1 MSRICLGTLVA
12 VVLLNACDRAPESR
26 VTAIEARID
35 GITCPTCVPPLMASL
50 KRQYAAS
57 TVEVDES
64 KNTATVRF
72 TPTDRFTPSQF
83 RAAVERVRMR
93 VVTFRM
99 EACGTVE
106 AADGETWL
114 AVGSDRFLLRSDR
127 ELPLRKPICAEGT
140 LDTRSDPA
148 TFQVRSFK

>member
-1 MSRICLGTLVA
+1 MRRICLGLAVA
-12 VVLLNACDRAPESR
+12 AVASSGCSRAPQSR

-35 GITCPTCVPPLMASL
+35 GITCPTCVPPLKASL

-57 TVEVDES
+57 TVEVDDT

-72 TPTDRFTPSQF
+72 TSNDRFTPAEF

-93 VVTFRM
+93 VVTFSM

-106 AADGETWL
+106 AAVGGMWL
-114 AVGSDRFLLRSDR
+114 AVGSDRFLVRSDR
-127 ELPLRKPICAEGT
+127 DLPLNKPICAEGT
-140 LDTRSDPA
+140 LDTRGDLS